1 MCVTYTCIDVLIHT
15 FISHWEHHHC
25 RWAAAAVSALML
37 VCVSGSLAMCV
48 ARYVFLST
56 ALEFISNG
64 VEAHF
69 YYSFVWMKYSLME
82 QSYRDFK
89 HMLREK
95 KTVEQRTQRWLASER
110 KMWTNISCS
119 RLRMSWFFYLFFLFP
134 FSSPSSS
141 SSVSS
146 FFYGF
151 FYSNEITVL
160 SAHYFYICIYI
171 NENNSLAP
179 SVLYIMN
186 ICYEFR
192 MSNWTVLL

>member
-48 ARYVFLST
+48 ARYGFLST

-119 RLRMSWFFYLFFLFP
+119 RLRMSWFFYLFFCFLFHRHHHRHRFRLFFMDFFIPTKLP
-134 FSSPSSS
+134 FCRHTI
-141 SSVSS
+141 
-146 FFYGF
+146 FIYAYILMKIIRWHQA
-151 FYSNEITVL
+151 YSI
-160 SAHYFYICIYI
+160 
-171 NENNSLAP
+171 
-179 SVLYIMN
+179 
-186 ICYEFR
+186 
-192 MSNWTVLL
+192 